1 MKILNQDKKNSHP
14 EYAAKGPMVLFTILT
29 LAGYV
34 AVSSL
39 VFVDNVFGAAPDI
52 GGSVN
57 ISVSVENV
65 TNTALAS
72 NSTAQVVVG
81 SINSGTTSGDF
92 NATVS
97 VQTIINT
104 ALGSDSCSQ
113 VILGSVGI
121 NNC

>member
-1 MKILNQDKKNSHP
+1 MNILKKNKNNNQS
-14 EYAAKGPMVLFTILT
+14 ECVARGPMVLFTVLT

-34 AVSSL
+34 VVSSL
-39 VFVDNVFGAAPDI
+39 VFVDDVFGAAPDI

-72 NSTAQVVVG
+72 NATAQVVVG
-81 SINSGTTSGDF
+81 SINSGSTSGDF

-97 VQTIINT
+97 AQTIVNT

-113 VILGSVGI
+113 VILGSVGV